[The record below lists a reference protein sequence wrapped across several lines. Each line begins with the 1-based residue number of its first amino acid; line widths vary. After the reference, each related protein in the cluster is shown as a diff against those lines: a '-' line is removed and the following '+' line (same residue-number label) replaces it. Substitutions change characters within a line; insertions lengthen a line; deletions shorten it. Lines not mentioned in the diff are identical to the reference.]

1 MESKNPQQ
9 PNSRGSKKSNNFSL
23 LNDQSIQSSKIS
35 GEYICNNTKEIG
47 SPTKAAFTDQNIT
60 LQTSTL
66 ENKITTEQ

>member
-1 MESKNPQQ
+1 M
-9 PNSRGSKKSNNFSL
+9 
-23 LNDQSIQSSKIS
+23 NDQSIQSSKIS

-66 ENKITTEQ
+66 ENKITTE